1 MSGLLSAARAQDSRA
16 QAWIHQVFN
25 THQHSYTKQYL
36 FDAGYRAD
44 QVRDYDT
51 ALDKL
56 SRFEKPLVE
65 AVCPLNPSTGPTY
78 LKH

>member
-1 MSGLLSAARAQDSRA
+1 VSGLLSAARAQDSRA

-44 QVRDYDT
+44 QVCDYDT

-56 SRFEKPLVE
+56 SRFEKAPCRSGLPPQPVDWTD
-65 AVCPLNPSTGPTY
+65 LS
-78 LKH
+78 